1 MTAQGNITAGGGL
14 LACGSLSFVYS
25 CFFHL
30 VRLPSPSSSHTSI
43 SSSTLS
49 SSTSLL
55 VHSVSQTPSST
66 LKKLYSAGEACNHE
80 SRLQEV
86 NTVAIIKIKRK
97 DPWGWIYFVNQCHS
111 DFNLSF
117 FLYHLVN
124 MFNLLLLT
132 ATRKGFSACILL
144 LCGQTH
150 NPALVKSLLE
160 FF

>member
-14 LACGSLSFVYS
+14 VACGSLSFVYS

-66 LKKLYSAGEACNHE
+66 LKKLYCAGEACNHE
-80 SRLQEV
+80 RRLQEV
-86 NTVAIIKIKRK
+86 NTLTIIKIKRRN
-97 DPWGWIYFVNQCHS
+97 PWGWIYFVNQCHS

-117 FLYHLVN
+117 SLYHLVN
-124 MFNLLLLT
+124 MFNFLLLP

-150 NPALVKSLLE
+150 NPALVKSLPE
-160 FF
+160 FL